1 MNGRYNTT
9 EFGSVEDPELFK
21 ALLDY
26 SPYHHVRAGTPY
38 PAVLLTA
45 GEHDTRVDAWHA
57 KKMTAALQA
66 ATSSGLPVLLRMEAG
81 GHLSGS
87 LDQTIDETTDLY
99 AFLFDQVGMMAR

>member
-1 MNGRYNTT
+1 MNGRYNVT
-9 EFGSVEDPELFK
+9 EFGSVEDPEIFK
-21 ALLDY
+21 ALADY
-26 SPYHHVRAGTPY
+26 SPYHNVRDGTPY

-57 KKMTAALQA
+57 KKMTARLQA
-66 ATSSGLPVLLRMEAG
+66 ATTSGLPVLLRMEAG

-99 AFLFDQVGMMAR
+99 AFLFDQIGVEP